1 MASQNAVVIDMG
13 TPAPAPAVGP
23 AATATT
29 NSKSDT
35 LFGPNI
41 GVLGGGPE
49 WTESQE
55 KSSDVLTPEIVK
67 GWIAKSKEV
76 SVSVFLGAWESSS
89 ARARSLPIGVAE
101 MYCAPGVALNSSLSI
116 AGVFAMS
123 LAACL
128 CGTAFEASRTELSFC
143 ACSSSLSFLD
153 RHSH

>member
-89 ARARSLPIGVAE
+89 ARARSPPHWRRRNVLRPGSRSEQSPLLRSGVCDVAGGLPLRSGFRGVA
-101 MYCAPGVALNSSLSI
+101 
-116 AGVFAMS
+116 
-123 LAACL
+123 
-128 CGTAFEASRTELSFC
+128 R
-143 ACSSSLSFLD
+143 
-153 RHSH
+153 